1 MPSPA
6 AKRRRSTTCTITRN
20 PTAGETGVT
29 NIVTDLA
36 CTPPYPATPQAWAL
50 ATAFNGWEIVT
61 NDNADIKDKQVVTM
75 ASGQVFT
82 IERNKRWPATG
93 RRAGFVQLLLLERGA

>member
-1 MPSPA
+1 MRSPA
-6 AKRRRSTTCTITRN
+6 AKLRRSTTCTISRN

-29 NIVTDLA
+29 VIVSDLA
-36 CTPPYPATPQAWAL
+36 CTPPYPATPQQWDM

-61 NDNADIKDKQVVTM
+61 DDASGVKDEQVVTM

-82 IERNKRWPATG
+82 IKRNKRWSG
-93 RRAGFVQLLLLERGA
+93 NSRRSGFIHLLLMERGA